1 MAVFKALWVTE
12 APHGVYETQVVERD
26 TGDLPAGDVLIRVQ
40 YSSLNYKD
48 ALSASGNRGVTRKY
62 PHTPGIDAAG
72 VVAESSVAEFAAG
85 DEVIVTGYDL
95 GMNTAGGFGQYI
107 RVPAAWVIKR
117 PQGLSLREAMILG
130 TAGLTA
136 ALCVEKLERSGLR
149 PDHGSVLVTGAS
161 GGVGSIAVELL
172 AKLGYTV
179 AAATGKLEQ
188 AEFLNRLGAKQILD
202 RATVADGVDKPLLK
216 EQWAGAVDTVG
227 GDILF
232 NVVKSLQYGGSV
244 ACCGL
249 TAGAGFKASVLPFIL
264 RGVNL
269 LGVDSVELPLVVKA
283 SMWDKL
289 SLQWK
294 LDNLEEVAREIA
306 RHDGRAYGGEGAAD
320 GLAIREG
327 VLRMQAPA
335 SPLFD
340 HPARQ
345 VADHAQAAP
354 GKIAEQR
361 RQQGRDEVPEQPD
374 LVAQPRA
381 VFLPVATAAG
391 DAEDPIDTLAPFDEG
406 QDLAAQAMADP
417 VQGLAPALGERGGE
431 HGAAVMTG
439 PAQHIDLETAQR
451 AVARLPHAQ
460 VVEGDGQVA
469 ALCQPGGEGRVEALF
484 HSHRRDD
491 QEIAARLPGRPVPMA
506 DQRMAVAVIDEA
518 WLRRVHAGLR
528 GLLMASRIELAARA
542 PPAGRKH
549 GRDALAVRP
558 G

>member
-306 RHDGRAYGGEGAAD
+306 
-320 GLAIREG
+320 
-327 VLRMQAPA
+327 
-335 SPLFD
+335 
-340 HPARQ
+340 
-345 VADHAQAAP
+345 
-354 GKIAEQR
+354 
-361 RQQGRDEVPEQPD
+361 
-374 LVAQPRA
+374 
-381 VFLPVATAAG
+381 
-391 DAEDPIDTLAPFDEG
+391 
-406 QDLAAQAMADP
+406 
-417 VQGLAPALGERGGE
+417 
-431 HGAAVMTG
+431 
-439 PAQHIDLETAQR
+439 LE
-451 AVARLPHAQ
+451 
-460 VVEGDGQVA
+460 E
-469 ALCQPGGEGRVEALF
+469 
-484 HSHRRDD
+484 
-491 QEIAARLPGRPVPMA
+491 LPGRSTRSSPA
-506 DQRMAVAVIDEA
+506 SWSAGCWSTSAEGVAGA
-518 WLRRVHAGLR
+518 QLRQQV
-528 GLLMASRIELAARA
+528 AR
-542 PPAGRKH
+542 P
-549 GRDALAVRP
+549 
-558 G
+558 